1 MIRQLASR
9 GLSIEEIA
17 PSPGKTKKAIER
29 QLNGFYCR
37 TMFLR
42 VQREDNGSLKVP
54 RCQQRICCFC
64 LFSGREKENMETFAP
79 KGNIRGPILPQFVLQ
94 MSITFGAKTM
104 YAILCDYAA
113 DKDHC
118 WPSQTT
124 LAKRLSCSISSV
136 KNYLAELVREKLIS
150 IKREQYRSSVYYL
163 LRPAKLVEKQK
174 TEFTNK
180 QSEADCHEAKSG
192 YLTNLSKQSKEKDS
206 PLFPHAPGE
215 TTVSP
220 VRRMVGTPA
229 AGGVSS
235 SLPDFESIW
244 AMYPKKEAK
253 GFARMAWLKL
263 VRSGQLPSLP
273 ELHAAIQR
281 FASSENWQR
290 EQGRFVPQMGN
301 WLRGQRW
308 LDPVRHSGQTGEEHT
323 QDLRKIMQAREERE
337 QRQHEAW
344 SANKA
349 RLRPEFEAFAAKFP
363 PVVNDAMPFGI
374 WLHLHSQNRAP
385 SADDV
390 PPKNALGIIEFLQDY
405 KRRRQAA
412 DYRQQREAPLND
424 RKDAGN
430 QCRSVGEILKGM
442 GAAFRRENAFS
453 KSDLPITAYT

>member
-1 MIRQLASR
+1 
-9 GLSIEEIA
+9 
-17 PSPGKTKKAIER
+17 
-29 QLNGFYCR
+29 
-37 TMFLR
+37 
-42 VQREDNGSLKVP
+42 
-54 RCQQRICCFC
+54 
-64 LFSGREKENMETFAP
+64 
-79 KGNIRGPILPQFVLQ
+79 

-118 WPSQTT
+118 WPSQAT

-163 LRPAKLVEKQK
+163 LRPEELPKKQETKLAHR
-174 TEFTNK
+174 
-180 QSEADCHEAKSG
+180 QSESGRHEAKSG
-192 YLTNLSKQSKEKDS
+192 YLNNLSKQRKEKYS
-206 PLFPHAPGE
+206 PLSPHAPGE
-215 TTVSP
+215 TVNP
-220 VRRMVGTPA
+220 VRRMVRTPA

-235 SLPDFESIW
+235 SLPDFESVW

-263 VRSGQLPSLP
+263 LRSGQLPSLP
-273 ELHAAIQR
+273 ELHAAIRR

-308 LDPVRHSGQTGEEHT
+308 LDPVRPSGQTGEERT
-323 QDLRKIMQAREERE
+323 QDLRRAMQAREERE

-349 RLRPEFEAFAAKFP
+349 RLRPLFDAFAAKFP
-363 PVVNDAMPFGI
+363 PVANDAMPFGI
-374 WLHLHSQNRAP
+374 WLHLHSQDRAP

-390 PPKNALGIIEFLQDY
+390 PPGNTLSISEFLQDY
-405 KRRRQAA
+405 KRRQTVE
-412 DYRQQREAPLND
+412 YRMQREAPLLV
-424 RKDAGN
+424 RKNSGN
-430 QCRSVGEILKGM
+430 PCRSVGEILKGM
-442 GAAFRRENAFS
+442 GATLCGENAFS
-453 KSDLPITAYT
+453 APDLPITAYT

>member
-1 MIRQLASR
+1 
-9 GLSIEEIA
+9 
-17 PSPGKTKKAIER
+17 
-29 QLNGFYCR
+29 
-37 TMFLR
+37 
-42 VQREDNGSLKVP
+42 
-54 RCQQRICCFC
+54 
-64 LFSGREKENMETFAP
+64 METFAP

-118 WPSQTT
+118 WPSQAT

-163 LRPAKLVEKQK
+163 LRPEELPQKQE
-174 TEFTNK
+174 TSFADK

-192 YLTNLSKQSKEKDS
+192 YLNNLSKQRKEKYS
-206 PLFPHAPGE
+206 PLSPHVPGE
-215 TTVSP
+215 TVNP
-220 VRRMVGTPA
+220 VRRMVRTPA
-229 AGGVSS
+229 TGGVSS
-235 SLPDFESIW
+235 SLPDFESTW

-253 GFARMAWLKL
+253 GFARLAWLQL
-263 VRSGQLPSLP
+263 LRSGELPPLA
-273 ELHAAIQR
+273 ELHAAIRR
-281 FASSENWQR
+281 FASSESWQC

-308 LDPVRHSGQTGEEHT
+308 LDPVRPSGQTGEERT
-323 QDLRKIMQAREERE
+323 QDLRRAMQAREERE

-349 RLRPEFEAFAAKFP
+349 RLRPLFDAFAAKFP
-363 PVVNDAMPFGI
+363 PVANDAMPFGI

-385 SADDV
+385 SADEV
-390 PPKNALGIIEFLQDY
+390 PPGNTLGIVEFLHDY
-405 KRRRQAA
+405 KQHRQTAEYRRQ
-412 DYRQQREAPLND
+412 RETPLNG

-430 QCRSVGEILKGM
+430 PCRSVGEILKGM
-442 GAAFRRENAFS
+442 GATLCGENAFS
-453 KSDLPITAYT
+453 TPDLPITAYT

>member
-1 MIRQLASR
+1 
-9 GLSIEEIA
+9 
-17 PSPGKTKKAIER
+17 
-29 QLNGFYCR
+29 
-37 TMFLR
+37 
-42 VQREDNGSLKVP
+42 
-54 RCQQRICCFC
+54 
-64 LFSGREKENMETFAP
+64 METFAP
-79 KGNIRGPILPQFVLQ
+79 KGNIYGPILPQFVLQ

-118 WPSQTT
+118 WPSQAT

-163 LRPAKLVEKQK
+163 LRPEELPKKQETKLAYR
-174 TEFTNK
+174 
-180 QSEADCHEAKSG
+180 QSESGRHEAKSG
-192 YLTNLSKQSKEKDS
+192 YLTTLNKQRKEKYS
-206 PLFPHAPGE
+206 PLSPHTPGE
-215 TTVSP
+215 TVH
-220 VRRMVGTPA
+220 RMVRTPA
-229 AGGVSS
+229 AGCAAS
-235 SLPDFESIW
+235 SLQDFESTW

-253 GFARMAWLKL
+253 GFARLAWLQL
-263 VRSGQLPSLP
+263 LRSGELPPLA
-273 ELHAAIQR
+273 ELHAAIRR
-281 FASSENWQR
+281 FASSEGWQR

-308 LDPVRHSGQTGEEHT
+308 LDPVRPSGQTGEEHT

-363 PVVNDAMPFGI
+363 PVANDAMPFGI

-385 SADDV
+385 SADEV
-390 PPKNALGIIEFLQDY
+390 PPGNTLSISEFLQDY
-405 KRRRQAA
+405 KRRRQTVE
-412 DYRQQREAPLND
+412 YRMQREAPLLV
-424 RKDAGN
+424 RKNGGN
-430 QCRSVGEILKGM
+430 PCRSVGEILKGM

>member
-1 MIRQLASR
+1 
-9 GLSIEEIA
+9 
-17 PSPGKTKKAIER
+17 
-29 QLNGFYCR
+29 
-37 TMFLR
+37 
-42 VQREDNGSLKVP
+42 
-54 RCQQRICCFC
+54 
-64 LFSGREKENMETFAP
+64 
-79 KGNIRGPILPQFVLQ
+79 

-118 WPSQTT
+118 WPSQAT

-163 LRPAKLVEKQK
+163 LRPEELPQKQV
-174 TEFTNK
+174 TNFADK
-180 QSEADCHEAKSG
+180 QSEAGCHETKSG
-192 YLTNLSKQSKEKDS
+192 YLNNLSKQRKEKYS
-206 PLFPHAPGE
+206 PLSPHMPGE
-215 TTVSP
+215 TVNP
-220 VRRMVGTPA
+220 VRRMVRTPA

-235 SLPDFESIW
+235 SLPDFESVW

-273 ELHAAIQR
+273 ELHAAIRR

-290 EQGRFVPQMGN
+290 EQGRFVPQLGN

-308 LDPVRHSGQTGEEHT
+308 LDSVRPSGQTGQERT

-363 PVVNDAMPFGI
+363 PVANDAMPFGI

-385 SADDV
+385 SAEDI
-390 PPKNALGIIEFLQDY
+390 PPENTLGIIEFLQDY

-412 DYRQQREAPLND
+412 DYRMQRETPLHS

-430 QCRSVGEILKGM
+430 PCRSVGEILKGM

-453 KSDLPITAYT
+453 ASDLPITAYT

>member
-1 MIRQLASR
+1 
-9 GLSIEEIA
+9 
-17 PSPGKTKKAIER
+17 
-29 QLNGFYCR
+29 
-37 TMFLR
+37 
-42 VQREDNGSLKVP
+42 
-54 RCQQRICCFC
+54 
-64 LFSGREKENMETFAP
+64 METFAP
-79 KGNIRGPILPQFVLQ
+79 KGNIYGPILPQFVLQ

-118 WPSQTT
+118 WPSQAT

-163 LRPAKLVEKQK
+163 LRPEELTKKQV
-174 TEFTNK
+174 TNFADK

-192 YLTNLSKQSKEKDS
+192 YLNYLSKQRKEKYS
-206 PLFPHAPGE
+206 PLSPHAHGE
-215 TTVSP
+215 TVNP
-220 VRRMVGTPA
+220 VRRMVRTPA

-235 SLPDFESIW
+235 SLPDFESVW

-308 LDPVRHSGQTGEEHT
+308 LDPVRPSGQIGEGHT
-323 QDLRKIMQAREERE
+323 QDLRRAMQAREERE

-390 PPKNALGIIEFLQDY
+390 PPENALGIIEFLQDY

-412 DYRQQREAPLND
+412 DYRMQRETPLND

-430 QCRSVGEILKGM
+430 PCRLVGEILKGM
-442 GAAFRRENAFS
+442 GAAFRTGNAF
-453 KSDLPITAYT
+453 KAPDFPITACT